1 MKIALFGG
9 VFNPPHLGH
18 VLIAQQV
25 LDFAGV
31 DELWLIPNYGQHP
44 PKAGVASVEDR
55 LAMVRL
61 LEIPKT
67 RVSTLE
73 IDNRLDGNTIKLL
86 PHLPKENEYVFLIGS
101 DQLPTFES
109 WGNWKELLKAMR
121 FLVFPRLGHPAAPLH
136 ENMSI
141 LEHEL
146 LITTDI
152 SSTKIRERVGR
163 RLSIEEF
170 VSKKVAEHIADRG
183 LYKR

>member
-1 MKIALFGG
+1 MTVALFGG
-9 VFNPPHLGH
+9 VFNPPHVGH

-31 DELWLIPNYGQHP
+31 DELWFLPNFGQQP
-44 PKAGVASVEDR
+44 PKPGVASAEDR

-73 IDNRLDGNTIKLL
+73 IDNKLDGNTINLL
-86 PHLPKENEYVFLIGS
+86 PHLPREHEYVFLIGS

-109 WGNWKELLKAMR
+109 WGNWQKLLKSMR
-121 FLVFPRLGHPAAPLH
+121 FLVFPRLGHPASPLH
-136 ENMSI
+136 ENMSV

-152 SSTKIRERVGR
+152 SSTKIRERVARG
-163 RLSIEEF
+163 LSIEEF
-170 VSKKVAEHIADRG
+170 VPKKITEYIVAHG
-183 LYKR
+183 LYK

>member
-1 MKIALFGG
+1 MKVALFGG

-31 DELWLIPNYGQHP
+31 GELWFIPNYGQHP

-73 IDNRLDGNTIKLL
+73 IDNKLDGNTINLL
-86 PHLPKENEYVFLIGS
+86 PHLPKEHEYVFLIGS
-101 DQLPTFES
+101 DQLPSFES
-109 WGNWKELLKAMR
+109 WGNWKELLKSMR
-121 FLVFPRLGHPAAPLH
+121 FLVFPRLGHPASPLH
-136 ENMSI
+136 ENMSV

-152 SSTKIRERVGR
+152 SSTKIRERVKAH
-163 RLSIEEF
+163 LFIDQF
-170 VSKKVAEHIADRG
+170 VPNEVASYIADRG
-183 LYKR
+183 LYKQ